1 MTPRLSS
8 LRVVALSVAGT
19 LSLLLA
25 AEACEPETGETPSAA
40 AGSAGVAGSTAGAAG
55 SQANGGV
62 AGTLGVAGSN
72 GGSSPGTAGSSAGA
86 NVGGG
91 GAGGSTSAG
100 AAGASGAT
108 SGGSAGSAGTAG
120 IDHDAPGVIV
130 VLGSSTSAGTGPKDP
145 ANAWVERYRSYLKT
159 EFPNFKLTNLAVGG
173 YTTYQIQPS
182 DFVPPAGRPQ
192 PDKAK
197 NITLALTLKP
207 DALIINMP
215 TNDTNANYSAADQLA
230 NFDRVTQL
238 AKQNNIASWVTT
250 TQPRNFA
257 GDPPATQQT
266 KWALLISMRDSL
278 KQKYGDHTLD
288 FWTQF
293 AEPGGK
299 IKAMWDAGDGTHMND
314 AAHALLVQEVID
326 AKIPEKILASKL

>member
-8 LRVVALSVAGT
+8 LRVVAFSVAGT
-19 LSLLLA
+19 LGLLLA
-25 AEACEPETGETPSAA
+25 AEACEPEAGETPSAT
-40 AGSAGVAGSTAGAAG
+40 AGSAGVGGSAAGAAG
-55 SQANGGV
+55 SANGGSAAGAIGV
-62 AGTLGVAGSN
+62 AGTD
-72 GGSSPGTAGSSAGA
+72 GGSTAGTGGSTAGSG
-86 NVGGG
+86 VGGG
-91 GAGGSTSAG
+91 GSGGASG

-108 SGGSAGSAGTAG
+108 SGGSAGSAGTPS
-120 IDHDAPGVIV
+120 IDRDAPGVIV

-182 DFVPPAGRPQ
+182 DFVPAAGRPQ
-192 PDKAK
+192 PDKAH
-197 NITLALTLKP
+197 NITVALTLKP

-215 TNDTNANYSAADQLA
+215 TNDTNANYPAANQLA

-238 AKQNNIASWVTT
+238 AKQNGIACWVTT
-250 TQPRNFA
+250 TQPRNFTD
-257 GDPPATQQT
+257 DPPATQQA

-278 KQKYGDHTLD
+278 KQKYVDHTLD

-314 AAHALLVQEVID
+314 AAHALLVQEVIA
-326 AKIPEKILASKL
+326 AKIPEAILTAKP